1 MTARRMMPS
10 LFGVALLAAIPGQAS
25 ESAPPHGGG
34 RVAIVTSDVDRFYA
48 LYDDPA
54 LASQPDVVA
63 TRYLAA
69 PTPGLAEFMV
79 MRRITPEKLAA
90 ALRDKRQ
97 IFDDARGCATH
108 LPDVR
113 TRLVAATDRLAKLYP
128 AAKFPRSPSP

>member
-69 PTPGLAEFMV
+69 PIYKQEML
-79 MRRITPEKLAA
+79 EKVWRKGNPPTL
-90 ALRDKRQ
+90 
-97 IFDDARGCATH
+97 
-108 LPDVR
+108 
-113 TRLVAATDRLAKLYP
+113 LVGT
-128 AAKFPRSPSP
+128 